1 MQRMCKEQETHYF
14 PEKVFGDV
22 IWILQETIYRSLKV
36 SCNECEVYLPFWIQV
51 QLGALLLDLFTRKKK
66 SPKAIDRWLIM
77 STNK

>member
-51 QLGALLLDLFTRKKK
+51 QLGALPLDLFKKKK
-66 SPKAIDRWLIM
+66 SPKAIDPWLIM
-77 STNK
+77 STKK

>member
-51 QLGALLLDLFTRKKK
+51 QLGALLLDLFTREKK